1 MYTRYKIMAQTWTD
15 TPTLKQIKIGDNVY
29 FLKDAAARAILDTY
43 TALPTY
49 TPTTDINSKGNTVA
63 TTETIKQYVDTQVG
77 AIHKFDVTIYE
88 KLPTASADT
97 MYILGLVADKDAE
110 AGTYIE
116 YITIR
121 SGSGDNY
128 TYAWEQIGST
138 KTDLTD
144 YVKKATKVAGIAL
157 DHDITVEELSAASA
171 LNLKALSHK
180 DSATGSLSTVDSATV
195 SFTPA
200 GSVEVT
206 ATATTITSA
215 GNYTPAGTV
224 TGTATPSGDVTVSV
238 TNESAA
244 ATLTTADYIP
254 AGSVSVALSNATFNA
269 VKSVGTAASFTEGK
283 FTPATITYNNDS
295 SFATEGVTATVD
307 ADAES
312 LELTVATKASASV
325 ITAFNGGSKAA
336 DTFTPN
342 ETAQMEETT
351 VGVQSA
357 GFTGTKAE
365 NALVT
370 GVSYSKASGATAT
383 FEGTASDITAKF
395 AGTAATISVSGSYD
409 KADASATFTGTAVK
423 DQEVTLTK
431 TAKTITVQ

>member
-1 MYTRYKIMAQTWTD
+1 MAQNWTD

-29 FLKDAAARAILDTY
+29 FIKDEAARAILDTY

-49 TPTTDINSKGNTVA
+49 TPTTDIGATGNTVA
-63 TTETIKQYVDTQVG
+63 TTETIKRYVDAQVG

-88 KLPTASADT
+88 ELPAASADT
-97 MYILGLVADKDAE
+97 MYILGLVADTKSE

-116 YITIR
+116 HITIR
-121 SGSGDNY
+121 KGSEGNY
-128 TYAWEQIGST
+128 TYAWEPIGST

-157 DHDITVEELSAASA
+157 DHNITVEELSAASA

-180 DSATGSLSTVDSATV
+180 DSATGTINTVDSAKV

-200 GSVEVT
+200 GSVAVT
-206 ATATTITSA
+206 TTATTLTSE

-224 TGTATPSGDVTVSV
+224 TGTATPAGNVSVSV
-238 TNESAA
+238 TNADTA
-244 ATLTTADYIP
+244 ATLTTADYTP
-254 AGSVSVALSNATFNA
+254 AGSVSVALSNATFNT
-269 VKSVGTAASFTEGK
+269 VKSVGTAASFVEGV
-283 FTPATITYNNDS
+283 FTPATLEYNNNN
-295 SFATEGVTATVD
+295 SFATDGVTATVN
-307 ADAES
+307 AESES
-312 LELTVATKASASV
+312 LELAVATKVAASV
-325 ITAFNGGSKAA
+325 ITSFNGGSKAA

-342 ETAQMEETT
+342 ETAQMQETT
-351 VGVQSA
+351 VGVESA
-357 GFTGTKAE
+357 GFTGTKVE

-383 FEGTASDITAKF
+383 FTGTTSDITAKF

-409 KADASATFTGTAVK
+409 KANANATFTGTAVK

>member
-1 MYTRYKIMAQTWTD
+1 MAQNWTG

-29 FLKDAAARAILDTY
+29 FIKDAAARAILDTY
-43 TALPTY
+43 TTLPTY
-49 TPTTDINSKGNTVA
+49 TPTTDIGATGNTVA
-63 TTETIKQYVDTQVG
+63 TTETIKRYVDAQVG

-88 KLPTASADT
+88 ALPEASADT
-97 MYILGLVADKDAE
+97 MYILGLVADGTAE
-110 AGTYIE
+110 AGTYLE

-121 SGSGDNY
+121 KGSEGNY
-128 TYAWEQIGST
+128 TYTWEQIGST

-157 DHDITVEELSAASA
+157 DHNITVEELSAASA

-180 DSATGSLSTVDSATV
+180 DSATGTINTVDSAKV

-200 GSVEVT
+200 GSVAVT
-206 ATATTITSA
+206 TTATTLTSE

-224 TGTATPSGDVTVSV
+224 TGTATPRGDVSVSV
-238 TNESAA
+238 TNADTA
-244 ATLTTADYIP
+244 ATLTTADYTP
-254 AGSVSVALSNATFNA
+254 AGSVSVALSNATFNT
-269 VKSVGTAASFTEGK
+269 VKSVGTAASFVEGA
-283 FTPATITYNNDS
+283 FTPATLEYNNNN
-295 SFATEGVTATVD
+295 SFATDGVTATVNT
-307 ADAES
+307 ADES
-312 LELTVATKASASV
+312 LELTVATKVAASV
-325 ITAFNGGSKAA
+325 ITSFNGGSKAA

-342 ETAQMEETT
+342 ETAQMQETT
-351 VGVQSA
+351 VGVKSA
-357 GFTGTKAE
+357 GFTGTKVE

-383 FEGTASDITAKF
+383 FTGTASDITAKF

-409 KADASATFTGTAVK
+409 KADADATFTGTAVK

>member
-1 MYTRYKIMAQTWTD
+1 MAQNWTD

-29 FLKDAAARAILDTY
+29 YIKDAAARKILDTY

-49 TPTTDINSKGNTVA
+49 TPTTDIGATGNTVA
-63 TTETIKQYVDTQVG
+63 TTETIKRYVDAQVG

-88 KLPTASADT
+88 KLPAASADT
-97 MYILGLVADKDAE
+97 MYILGLVADASAE
-110 AGTYIE
+110 AGTYLE

-121 SGSGDNY
+121 NGSEGNY

-157 DHDITVEELSAASA
+157 DHDITIEELSAASA

-180 DSATGSLSTVDSATV
+180 DSATGTINTVDSAKV

-200 GSVEVT
+200 GSVAVT
-206 ATATTITSA
+206 TTATTLTSE

-224 TGTATPSGDVTVSV
+224 TGTATPTGNVSVSV
-238 TNESAA
+238 TNADTA
-244 ATLTTADYIP
+244 ATLTTSDYTP
-254 AGSVSVALSNATFNA
+254 AGSVSVALSNATFNT
-269 VKSVGTAASFTEGK
+269 VKSVGTAASFVEGA
-283 FTPATITYNNDS
+283 FTPATLEYNNNN
-295 SFATEGVTATVD
+295 SFATEGMTATVNT
-307 ADAES
+307 ADES
-312 LELTVATKASASV
+312 LELAVATKVAASV
-325 ITAFNGGSKAA
+325 ITSFNGGSKAA

-342 ETAQMEETT
+342 ETAQMQETT
-351 VGVQSA
+351 VGVESA
-357 GFTGTKAE
+357 GFTGTKVE

-383 FEGTASDITAKF
+383 FTGTASDITAKF

-409 KADASATFTGTAVK
+409 KADANATFTGTAVK

>member
-1 MYTRYKIMAQTWTD
+1 MAQAWTG
-15 TPTLKQIKIGDNVY
+15 TPTLKQIKIGDNAY
-29 FLKDAAARAILDTY
+29 FIKDAAARAILDTY

-49 TPTTDINSKGNTVA
+49 TPTTDIGATGNTVA
-63 TTETIKQYVDTQVG
+63 TTETIKRYVDAQVG

-88 KLPTASADT
+88 KLPAASADT
-97 MYILGLVADKDAE
+97 MYILGLVADTKAE
-110 AGTYIE
+110 AGTYLE

-121 SGSGDNY
+121 KGSEGNY
-128 TYAWEQIGST
+128 TYTWEQIGST

-157 DHDITVEELSAASA
+157 NHDITVEELSAASA

-180 DSATGSLSTVDSATV
+180 DSATGTVSTVDSAKV

-200 GSVEVT
+200 GSVAVT
-206 ATATTITSA
+206 TTATTLTSE

-224 TGTATPSGDVTVSV
+224 TGTATPAGNVDVSV
-238 TNESAA
+238 NNEDTA
-244 ATLTTADYIP
+244 ATLTTADYTP
-254 AGSVSVALSNATFNA
+254 AGSVSVALSNATFNT
-269 VKSVGTAASFTEGK
+269 VKSVGTAASFVEGA
-283 FTPATITYNNDS
+283 FTPATLEYNNNN
-295 SFATEGVTATVD
+295 SFATEGMTATVNT
-307 ADAES
+307 ADES
-312 LELTVATKASASV
+312 LELTVATKVAASV
-325 ITAFNGGSKAA
+325 ITSFNGGSKAA

-342 ETAQMEETT
+342 ETAQMQETT

-357 GFTGTKAE
+357 GFTGTKVE

-383 FEGTASDITAKF
+383 FTGTASNITAKF

-409 KADASATFTGTAVK
+409 KADADATFTGTAVK

>member
-1 MYTRYKIMAQTWTD
+1 MAQNWTD

-29 FLKDAAARAILDTY
+29 FIKDAAARAILDTY

-49 TPTTDINSKGNTVA
+49 TPTTDIGATGNTVA
-63 TTETIKQYVDTQVG
+63 TTETIKRYVDAQVG

-88 KLPTASADT
+88 KLPAASADT
-97 MYILGLVADKDAE
+97 MYILGLVADASAE
-110 AGTYIE
+110 AGTYLE

-121 SGSGDNY
+121 NGSEGNY

-157 DHDITVEELSAASA
+157 DHDITVAELSAASA

-180 DSATGSLSTVDSATV
+180 DSATGTINTVDSAKV

-200 GSVEVT
+200 GSVAVT
-206 ATATTITSA
+206 TTATTLTSE
-215 GNYTPAGTV
+215 GNYTPTGTV
-224 TGTATPSGDVTVSV
+224 TGTTTPTGNVSVSV
-238 TNESAA
+238 TNADTA
-244 ATLTTADYIP
+244 ATLTTADYTP
-254 AGSVSVALSNATFNA
+254 AGSVSVALSNATFNT
-269 VKSVGTAASFTEGK
+269 VKSVGTAASFTEGA
-283 FTPATITYNNDS
+283 FTPATLVYNNDN
-295 SFATEGVTATVD
+295 SFATDGVTASVD
-307 ADAES
+307 TAAES
-312 LELTVATKASASV
+312 LELTVASKVAASV
-325 ITAFNGGSKAA
+325 ITSFSGGSKAA

-342 ETAQMEETT
+342 ETAQVQETT
-351 VGVQSA
+351 VGVQSSS
-357 GFTGTKAE
+357 FTGTKVE

-383 FEGTASDITAKF
+383 FTGTASDITANF
-395 AGTAATISVSGSYD
+395 VGTAATISVSGSYD
-409 KADASATFTGTAVK
+409 KANANATFTGTAVK

>member
-1 MYTRYKIMAQTWTD
+1 MAQNWTD

-29 FLKDAAARAILDTY
+29 FIKDAAARAILDTY

-49 TPTTDINSKGNTVA
+49 TPTTDIGATGNTVA
-63 TTETIKQYVDTQVG
+63 TTETIKRYVDAQVG

-88 KLPTASADT
+88 ALPEASADT
-97 MYILGLVADKDAE
+97 MYILGLVADASAE
-110 AGTYIE
+110 AGTYLE

-121 SGSGDNY
+121 NGSEGNY

-157 DHDITVEELSAASA
+157 DHDITVEELSASSA

-180 DSATGSLSTVDSATV
+180 DSATGTVSTVDSAKV

-200 GSVEVT
+200 GSVAVT
-206 ATATTITSA
+206 TTATTLTSE
-215 GNYTPAGTV
+215 GNYTPTGTV
-224 TGTATPSGDVTVSV
+224 TGTTTPTGNVSV
-238 TNESAA
+238 SVNNADTA
-244 ATLTTADYIP
+244 ATLTTADYTP
-254 AGSVSVALSNATFNA
+254 AGTVSVSLSNATFNA
-269 VKSVGTAASFTEGK
+269 VKSVGTKASFTEGA
-283 FTPATITYNNDS
+283 FTPATLVYNNNN
-295 SFATEGVTATVD
+295 SFATDGVTASVD
-307 ADAES
+307 TAAES
-312 LELTVATKASASV
+312 LELTVASKVAASV
-325 ITAFNGGSKAA
+325 ITSFNGGSKAA

-342 ETAQMEETT
+342 ETAQVQETT

-357 GFTGTKAE
+357 GFTGTKVE

-383 FEGTASDITAKF
+383 FTGTASDITANF
-395 AGTAATISVSGSYD
+395 VGTAATISVSGSYD
-409 KADASATFTGTAVK
+409 KANANATFTGTAVK

>member
-1 MYTRYKIMAQTWTD
+1 MAQAWTG
-15 TPTLKQIKIGDNVY
+15 TPTLKQIKIGDNTY
-29 FLKDAAARAILDTY
+29 FIKDAAARAILDTY

-49 TPTTDINSKGNTVA
+49 TPTTDIGATGNTVA
-63 TTETIKQYVDTQVG
+63 TTETIKKYVDAQVG

-88 KLPTASADT
+88 ELPAASADT
-97 MYILGLVADKDAE
+97 MYILGLVADASAE
-110 AGTYIE
+110 AGTYLE

-121 SGSGDNY
+121 NGSEGNY

-144 YVKKATKVAGIAL
+144 YVKTATKVAGIAL
-157 DHDITVEELSAASA
+157 DHDITVDELSAASA

-180 DSATGSLSTVDSATV
+180 DSATGTINTVDSAKV

-200 GSVEVT
+200 GSVAVT
-206 ATATTITSA
+206 TTATTLTSE

-224 TGTATPSGDVTVSV
+224 TGTATPRGDVSVSV
-238 TNESAA
+238 TNADTA
-244 ATLTTADYIP
+244 ATLTTADYTP
-254 AGSVSVALSNATFNA
+254 AGSVSVALSNATFNT
-269 VKSVGTAASFTEGK
+269 VKSVGTAASFVEGA
-283 FTPATITYNNDS
+283 FTPATLVYNNN
-295 SFATEGVTATVD
+295 SFATDGVTATVN
-307 ADAES
+307 AESES
-312 LELTVATKASASV
+312 LELAVATKVAASV
-325 ITAFNGGSKAA
+325 ITSFNGGSKAA

-342 ETAQMEETT
+342 ETAQMQETT
-351 VGVQSA
+351 VGVESA
-357 GFTGTKAE
+357 GFTGTKVE

-383 FEGTASDITAKF
+383 FTGTSSDITANF
-395 AGTAATISVSGSYD
+395 VGTAATISVSGSYD
-409 KADASATFTGTAVK
+409 KANANATFTGTEVK

>member
-1 MYTRYKIMAQTWTD
+1 MAQTWTD
-15 TPTLKQIKIGDNVY
+15 TPTLKQIKIGDNTY

-49 TPTTDINSKGNTVA
+49 TPTTDIGATGNTVA
-63 TTETIKQYVDTQVG
+63 TTETIKKYVDAQVG

-88 KLPTASADT
+88 ALPTASADT
-97 MYILGLVADKDAE
+97 MYILGLVADGTAE
-110 AGTYIE
+110 AGTYLE

-121 SGSGDNY
+121 NGSEGNY

-157 DHDITVEELSAASA
+157 DHNITVDELSAASA

-180 DSATGSLSTVDSATV
+180 DSATGTINTVDSAKV

-200 GSVEVT
+200 GSVAVT
-206 ATATTITSA
+206 TTSTPLASE

-224 TGTATPSGDVTVSV
+224 TGTATPRGDVSVSV
-238 TNESAA
+238 TNADTA
-244 ATLTTADYIP
+244 ATLTTADYTP
-254 AGSVSVALSNATFNA
+254 AGSVSVALSNATFNT
-269 VKSVGTAASFTEGK
+269 VKSVGTAASFVEGV
-283 FTPATITYNNDS
+283 FTPATLEYNNEN
-295 SFATEGVTATVD
+295 SFATDGVTATVN
-307 ADAES
+307 AESES
-312 LELTVATKASASV
+312 LELAVATKVAASV
-325 ITAFNGGSKAA
+325 ITSFNGGSKAA

-342 ETAQMEETT
+342 ETAQMQETT
-351 VGVQSA
+351 VGVESA
-357 GFTGTKAE
+357 GFTGTKVE

-383 FEGTASDITAKF
+383 FTGTTSDITANF
-395 AGTAATISVSGSYD
+395 VGTAATISVSGSYD
-409 KADASATFTGTAVK
+409 KANANATFTGTAVK
-423 DQEVTLTK
+423 DQEVVLTK
-431 TAKTITVQ
+431 TEKTVTVM

>member
-1 MYTRYKIMAQTWTD
+1 MAQIWTD
-15 TPTLKQIKIGDNVY
+15 TLTLKQIKIGDNVY
-29 FLKDAAARAILDTY
+29 FIKDAAARAILDTY

-49 TPTTDINSKGNTVA
+49 TPTTDIGATGNTVA
-63 TTETIKQYVDTQVG
+63 TTETIKKYVDAQVG

-88 KLPTASADT
+88 ALPEASADT
-97 MYILGLVADKDAE
+97 MYILGLVADATAE
-110 AGTYIE
+110 AGTYLE

-121 SGSGDNY
+121 KGTESNY

-180 DSATGSLSTVDSATV
+180 DSATGTLSTVDSAKV

-200 GSVEVT
+200 GSVAVT
-206 ATATTITSA
+206 TTATTLASE
-215 GNYTPAGTV
+215 GKYTPAGAV
-224 TGTATPSGDVTVSV
+224 TGTVTPAGNVAVSV
-238 TNESAA
+238 TNEATA
-244 ATLTTADYIP
+244 ATLTTADYTP

-269 VKSVGTAASFTEGK
+269 VKSVGTAASFTEGA
-283 FTPATITYNNDS
+283 FTPATLAYNNDN

-312 LELTVATKASASV
+312 LELAVATKVAASV
-325 ITAFNGGSKAA
+325 ITSFNGGSKAA
-336 DTFTPN
+336 DKFTPN
-342 ETAQMEETT
+342 KTAQMEETT

-370 GVSYSKASGATAT
+370 GVSYSKASGATAAFT
-383 FEGTASDITAKF
+383 GTASNITAKF
-395 AGTAATISVSGSYD
+395 AGTETTISVSGSYD
-409 KADASATFTGTAVK
+409 KADAEATFTGTAVK
-423 DQEVTLTK
+423 DQKVTLTK

>member
-1 MYTRYKIMAQTWTD
+1 MAQTWTD
-15 TPTLKQIKIGDNVY
+15 TPTLKQIKIGDNTY
-29 FLKDAAARAILDTY
+29 FIKDAAARAILDTY

-49 TPTTDINSKGNTVA
+49 TPTTDIGATGNTVA
-63 TTETIKQYVDTQVG
+63 TTETIKRYVDAQVG

-88 KLPTASADT
+88 ELPAASADT
-97 MYILGLVADKDAE
+97 MYILGLVADASAE
-110 AGTYIE
+110 AGTYLE

-121 SGSGDNY
+121 KGSEGNY

-144 YVKKATKVAGIAL
+144 YVKKTTKVAGIAL
-157 DHDITVEELSAASA
+157 DHNITVEELSAASA

-180 DSATGSLSTVDSATV
+180 DSATGTINTVDSAKV

-200 GSVEVT
+200 GSVAVT
-206 ATATTITSA
+206 TTATTLTSE

-224 TGTATPSGDVTVSV
+224 TGTATPAGNVSVSV
-238 TNESAA
+238 TNADTA
-244 ATLTTADYIP
+244 ATLTTADYTP
-254 AGSVSVALSNATFNA
+254 AGSVSVALSNATFNT
-269 VKSVGTAASFTEGK
+269 VKSVGTAASFVEGV
-283 FTPATITYNNDS
+283 FTPATLEYNNNN
-295 SFATEGVTATVD
+295 SFATDGVTATVN
-307 ADAES
+307 AESES
-312 LELTVATKASASV
+312 LELAVATKVAASV
-325 ITAFNGGSKAA
+325 ITSFNGGSKAA

-342 ETAQMEETT
+342 ETAQMQETT
-351 VGVQSA
+351 VGVQSSS
-357 GFTGTKAE
+357 FTGTKVE

-383 FEGTASDITAKF
+383 FTGTASDITAKF

-409 KADASATFTGTAVK
+409 KADADATFTGTAVK

>member
-1 MYTRYKIMAQTWTD
+1 MAQNWTD

-29 FLKDAAARAILDTY
+29 FIKDAAARAILDTY

-49 TPTTDINSKGNTVA
+49 TPTTDIGATGNTVA
-63 TTETIKQYVDTQVG
+63 TTETIKRYVDAQVG

-88 KLPTASADT
+88 ELPAASADT
-97 MYILGLVADKDAE
+97 MYILGLVADASAE
-110 AGTYIE
+110 AGTYLE

-121 SGSGDNY
+121 KGSEGNY

-157 DHDITVEELSAASA
+157 DHDITVVELSAASA

-180 DSATGSLSTVDSATV
+180 DSATGTINTVDSAKV

-200 GSVEVT
+200 GSVAVT
-206 ATATTITSA
+206 TTATTITSE

-224 TGTATPSGDVTVSV
+224 TGTATPAGNVSVSV
-238 TNESAA
+238 TNADTA
-244 ATLTTADYIP
+244 ATLTTADYTP
-254 AGSVSVALSNATFNA
+254 AGSVSVALSNATFNT
-269 VKSVGTAASFTEGK
+269 VKSVGTAASFVEGV
-283 FTPATITYNNDS
+283 FTPATLEYNNNN
-295 SFATEGVTATVD
+295 SFATDGVTATVN
-307 ADAES
+307 AESES
-312 LELTVATKASASV
+312 LELAVATKVAASV
-325 ITAFNGGSKAA
+325 ITSFNGGSKAA

-342 ETAQMEETT
+342 ETAQMQETT
-351 VGVQSA
+351 VGVQSSS
-357 GFTGTKAE
+357 FTGTKVE

-383 FEGTASDITAKF
+383 FTGTASDITAKF

-409 KADASATFTGTAVK
+409 KADADATFTGTAVK

>member
-1 MYTRYKIMAQTWTD
+1 MAQNWTD

-29 FLKDAAARAILDTY
+29 YIKDAAARAILDTY

-49 TPTTDINSKGNTVA
+49 TPTTDIGATGNTVA
-63 TTETIKQYVDTQVG
+63 TTETIKRYVDAQVG

-88 KLPTASADT
+88 ELPAASADT
-97 MYILGLVADKDAE
+97 MYILGLVADASAE
-110 AGTYIE
+110 AGTYLE

-121 SGSGDNY
+121 SGSEGSY
-128 TYAWEQIGST
+128 TYAWEPIGST

-157 DHDITVEELSAASA
+157 NHDITVEELSAASA

-180 DSATGSLSTVDSATV
+180 DSATGTINTVDSAKV

-200 GSVEVT
+200 GSVAVTTT
-206 ATATTITSA
+206 ATPLTSE

-224 TGTATPSGDVTVSV
+224 TGTATPAGNVSVSV
-238 TNESAA
+238 TNADTA
-244 ATLTTADYIP
+244 ATLTTADYTP
-254 AGSVSVALSNATFNA
+254 AGSVSVALSNATFNT
-269 VKSVGTAASFTEGK
+269 VKSVGTAASFVEGV
-283 FTPATITYNNDS
+283 FTPATLEYNNEN
-295 SFATEGVTATVD
+295 SFATEGVTATVN
-307 ADAES
+307 AESES
-312 LELTVATKASASV
+312 LELAVATKVAASV
-325 ITAFNGGSKAA
+325 ITSFNGGSKAA

-342 ETAQMEETT
+342 ETAQVQETT
-351 VGVQSA
+351 VGVQSSS
-357 GFTGTKAE
+357 FTGTKVE

-370 GVSYSKASGATAT
+370 GVSYSKVSGATAT
-383 FEGTASDITAKF
+383 FTGTASDITANF
-395 AGTAATISVSGSYD
+395 VGTAATISVSGSYD
-409 KADASATFTGTAVK
+409 KANAEATFTGTAVK

>member
-1 MYTRYKIMAQTWTD
+1 MAQAWTG
-15 TPTLKQIKIGDNVY
+15 TPTLKQIKIGDNTY
-29 FLKDAAARAILDTY
+29 FIKDAAARAILDTY

-49 TPTTDINSKGNTVA
+49 TPTTDIGATGNTVA
-63 TTETIKQYVDTQVG
+63 TTETIKKYVDAQVG

-88 KLPTASADT
+88 SLPTASADT
-97 MYILGLVADKDAE
+97 MYILGLVADTKAE
-110 AGTYIE
+110 AGTYLE

-121 SGSGDNY
+121 NGSEGNY

-144 YVKKATKVAGIAL
+144 YVKKATTVAGIAL
-157 DHDITVEELSAASA
+157 DHNITVEELSAASA

-180 DSATGSLSTVDSATV
+180 DSATGTINTVDSAKV

-200 GSVEVT
+200 GSVAVT
-206 ATATTITSA
+206 TTATTLTSE

-224 TGTATPSGDVTVSV
+224 TGTATPRGDVSVSV
-238 TNESAA
+238 TNADTA
-244 ATLTTADYIP
+244 ATLTTADYTP
-254 AGSVSVALSNATFNA
+254 AGSVSVALSNATFNT
-269 VKSVGTAASFTEGK
+269 VKSVGTAASFVEGA
-283 FTPATITYNNDS
+283 FTPATLVYNNN
-295 SFATEGVTATVD
+295 SFATDGVTATVN
-307 ADAES
+307 AESES
-312 LELTVATKASASV
+312 LELAVATKVAASV
-325 ITAFNGGSKAA
+325 ITSFNGGSKAA

-342 ETAQMEETT
+342 ETAQMQETT
-351 VGVQSA
+351 VGVESA
-357 GFTGTKAE
+357 GFTGTKVE

-383 FEGTASDITAKF
+383 FTGTSSDITANF
-395 AGTAATISVSGSYD
+395 VGTAATISVSGSYD
-409 KADASATFTGTAVK
+409 KANANATFTGTEVK

>member
-1 MYTRYKIMAQTWTD
+1 MAQAWTG

-29 FLKDAAARAILDTY
+29 FIKDAAARAILDTY

-49 TPTTDINSKGNTVA
+49 TPTTDIGATGNTVA
-63 TTETIKQYVDTQVG
+63 TTETIKRYVDAQVG

-88 KLPTASADT
+88 ELPAASADT
-97 MYILGLVADKDAE
+97 MYILGLVADTKAE
-110 AGTYIE
+110 AGTYLE

-121 SGSGDNY
+121 NGTEGSY
-128 TYAWEQIGST
+128 TYTWEQIGST

-144 YVKKATKVAGIAL
+144 YVKKTTKVAGIAL
-157 DHDITVEELSAASA
+157 DHNITVEELSEASA

-180 DSATGSLSTVDSATV
+180 DSATGTLDTVDSAKV

-200 GSVEVT
+200 GSVTVT
-206 ATATTITSA
+206 TTSTPLASK
-215 GNYTPAGTV
+215 GEYTPAGTV
-224 TGTATPSGDVTVSV
+224 TGTATPVGDVDVSV
-238 TNESAA
+238 NNVDTA
-244 ATLTTADYIP
+244 ATLTTADYTP
-254 AGSVSVALSNATFNA
+254 AGSVSVALSNATFNT
-269 VKSVGTAASFTEGK
+269 VKSVGTAASFVEGA
-283 FTPATITYNNDS
+283 FTPATLEYNNNN
-295 SFATEGVTATVD
+295 SFATDGVTATVNT
-307 ADAES
+307 ADES
-312 LELTVATKASASV
+312 LELTVATKVAASV
-325 ITAFNGGSKAA
+325 ITSFNGGSKAA

-342 ETAQMEETT
+342 ETAQMQETT

-357 GFTGTKAE
+357 GFTGTKVE

-370 GVSYSKASGATAT
+370 GVSYSKASGAIAT
-383 FEGTASDITAKF
+383 FTGTASDITAKF

-409 KADASATFTGTAVK
+409 KANADATFTGTAVK

>member
-1 MYTRYKIMAQTWTD
+1 MAQAWTG
-15 TPTLKQIKIGDNVY
+15 TPTLKQIKIGDNTY
-29 FLKDAAARAILDTY
+29 FIKDAAARAILDTY

-49 TPTTDINSKGNTVA
+49 TPTTDISATGNTVA
-63 TTETIKQYVDTQVG
+63 TTETIKKYVDAQVG

-88 KLPTASADT
+88 ALPTASADT
-97 MYILGLVADKDAE
+97 MYILGLVADATAE
-110 AGTYIE
+110 AGTYLE

-121 SGSGDNY
+121 NGSEGSY

-144 YVKKATKVAGIAL
+144 YVKKTTKVAGIAL
-157 DHDITVEELSAASA
+157 DHNITVEELSAASA

-180 DSATGSLSTVDSATV
+180 DSATGTLDTVDSAKV

-200 GSVEVT
+200 GSVAVT
-206 ATATTITSA
+206 TTATTLTSE

-224 TGTATPSGDVTVSV
+224 TGTATPRGDVSVSV
-238 TNESAA
+238 TNADTA
-244 ATLTTADYIP
+244 ATLTTADYTP
-254 AGSVSVALSNATFNA
+254 AGSVSVALSNATFNT
-269 VKSVGTAASFTEGK
+269 VKSVGTAASFVEGV
-283 FTPATITYNNDS
+283 FTPATLEYNNNN
-295 SFATEGVTATVD
+295 SFATDGVTATVNTES
-307 ADAES
+307 ES
-312 LELTVATKASASV
+312 LELAVATKVTASV
-325 ITAFNGGSKAA
+325 ITSFNGGSKAA

-342 ETAQMEETT
+342 ETAQMQETT
-351 VGVQSA
+351 VGVESA
-357 GFTGTKAE
+357 GFTGTKVE

-383 FEGTASDITAKF
+383 FTGTASDITAKF

-409 KADASATFTGTAVK
+409 KADADATFTGTAVK

>member
-1 MYTRYKIMAQTWTD
+1 MAQTWTG

-29 FLKDAAARAILDTY
+29 FIKDAAARAILDTY

-49 TPTTDINSKGNTVA
+49 TPTTDIGATGNTVA
-63 TTETIKQYVDTQVG
+63 TTETIKRYVDAQVG

-88 KLPTASADT
+88 SLPTASADT
-97 MYILGLVADKDAE
+97 MYILGLVADATAE
-110 AGTYIE
+110 AGTYLE

-121 SGSGDNY
+121 NGSEGSY

-144 YVKKATKVAGIAL
+144 YVKKDTEVAGIAL
-157 DHDITVEELSAASA
+157 DHNITVEELSAASA

-180 DSATGSLSTVDSATV
+180 DSATGTVSTVDSAKV

-200 GSVEVT
+200 GSVTVT
-206 ATATTITSA
+206 TTSTPLASK
-215 GNYTPAGTV
+215 GEYTPAGTV
-224 TGTATPSGDVTVSV
+224 TGTATPVGDVDVSV
-238 TNESAA
+238 NNVDTA
-244 ATLTTADYIP
+244 ATLTTADYTP
-254 AGSVSVALSNATFNA
+254 AGSVSVALSNATFNT
-269 VKSVGTAASFTEGK
+269 VKSVGTAASFVEGA
-283 FTPATITYNNDS
+283 FTPATLEYNNNN
-295 SFATEGVTATVD
+295 SFATEGVTATVNT
-307 ADAES
+307 ADES
-312 LELTVATKASASV
+312 LELAVATKVAASV
-325 ITAFNGGSKAA
+325 ITSFNGGSKAA

-342 ETAQMEETT
+342 ETAQMQETT
-351 VGVQSA
+351 VGVRSA
-357 GFTGTKAE
+357 GFTGTKVE

-383 FEGTASDITAKF
+383 FTGTASNITAKF

-409 KADASATFTGTAVK
+409 KANADATFTGTAVK

>member
-1 MYTRYKIMAQTWTD
+1 MAQNWTD

-29 FLKDAAARAILDTY
+29 FIKDAAARAILDTY
-43 TALPTY
+43 TTLPTY
-49 TPTTDINSKGNTVA
+49 TPTTDIGATGNTVA
-63 TTETIKQYVDTQVG
+63 TTETIKRYVDAQVG

-88 KLPTASADT
+88 ELPAASADT
-97 MYILGLVADKDAE
+97 MYILGMVADASAE
-110 AGTYIE
+110 AGTYLE

-121 SGSGDNY
+121 KGSEGNY
-128 TYAWEQIGST
+128 TYTWEQIGST

-144 YVKKATKVAGIAL
+144 YVKNTTKVAGIAL
-157 DHDITVEELSAASA
+157 DHNITVEELSAASA

-180 DSATGSLSTVDSATV
+180 DSATGTINTVDSAKV

-200 GSVEVT
+200 GSVAVT
-206 ATATTITSA
+206 TTATTLTSE

-224 TGTATPSGDVTVSV
+224 TGTATPAGNVSVSV
-238 TNESAA
+238 TNADTA
-244 ATLTTADYIP
+244 ATLTTADYTP
-254 AGSVSVALSNATFNA
+254 AGSVSVALSNATFNT
-269 VKSVGTAASFTEGK
+269 VKSVGTAASFVEGV
-283 FTPATITYNNDS
+283 FTPATLEYNNNN
-295 SFATEGVTATVD
+295 SFATDGVTATVNT
-307 ADAES
+307 ADES
-312 LELTVATKASASV
+312 LELTVATKVAASV
-325 ITAFNGGSKAA
+325 ITSFNGGSKAA

-342 ETAQMEETT
+342 ETAQMQVTT
-351 VGVQSA
+351 VGVESA
-357 GFTGTKAE
+357 GFTGTKVE

-383 FEGTASDITAKF
+383 FTGTASDITAKF

-409 KADASATFTGTAVK
+409 KADAEATFTGTAVK

>member
-1 MYTRYKIMAQTWTD
+1 MAQTWTD

-29 FLKDAAARAILDTY
+29 YIKDAAARAILDTY

-49 TPTTDINSKGNTVA
+49 TPTTDIGATGNTVA
-63 TTETIKQYVDTQVG
+63 TTETIKRYVDAQVG

-88 KLPTASADT
+88 KLPAASADT
-97 MYILGLVADKDAE
+97 MYILGLVADTKAE
-110 AGTYIE
+110 AGTYLE

-121 SGSGDNY
+121 NGSEGNY

-144 YVKKATKVAGIAL
+144 YVKKTTKVAGIAL
-157 DHDITVEELSAASA
+157 DHNITVEELSAATA

-180 DSATGSLSTVDSATV
+180 DSATGTVSTVDSAKV

-200 GSVEVT
+200 GSVAVTTT
-206 ATATTITSA
+206 ATPLTSE

-224 TGTATPSGDVTVSV
+224 TGTATPTGNVSVSV
-238 TNESAA
+238 TNEAA
-244 ATLTTADYIP
+244 TATLTTSDYTP
-254 AGSVSVALSNATFNA
+254 AGSVSVALSNATFNT
-269 VKSVGTAASFTEGK
+269 VKSVGTAASFVEGA
-283 FTPATITYNNDS
+283 FTPATLEYNNNN
-295 SFATEGVTATVD
+295 SFATEGMTATVNT
-307 ADAES
+307 ADES
-312 LELTVATKASASV
+312 LELAVATKVAASV
-325 ITAFNGGSKAA
+325 ITSFNGGSKAA

-342 ETAQMEETT
+342 ETAQMQETT

-357 GFTGTKAE
+357 GFTGTKVE

-383 FEGTASDITAKF
+383 FTGTASDITAKF
-395 AGTAATISVSGSYD
+395 AGTTATISVSGSYD
-409 KADASATFTGTAVK
+409 KADAEATFTGIAVK

>member
-1 MYTRYKIMAQTWTD
+1 MAQKNWTD

-29 FLKDAAARAILDTY
+29 YIKDAAARAILDTY

-49 TPTTDINSKGNTVA
+49 TPTTDIGATGNTVA
-63 TTETIKQYVDTQVG
+63 TTETIKKYVDAQVG

-88 KLPTASADT
+88 KLPAASADT
-97 MYILGLVADKDAE
+97 MYILGLVADATAE
-110 AGTYIE
+110 AGTYLE

-121 SGSGDNY
+121 KGSEGNY

-157 DHDITVEELSAASA
+157 DHNITVEELSAASA

-180 DSATGSLSTVDSATV
+180 DSATGTINTVDSAKV

-200 GSVEVT
+200 GSVAVT
-206 ATATTITSA
+206 TTATTLTSE

-224 TGTATPSGDVTVSV
+224 TGTATPAGNVDVSV
-238 TNESAA
+238 TNEDTA
-244 ATLTTADYIP
+244 ATLTTADYTP
-254 AGSVSVALSNATFNA
+254 AGTVSVVLSNARFNA
-269 VKSVGTAASFTEGK
+269 VKSVGTAASFTEGA
-283 FTPATITYNNDS
+283 FTPATLTYNNDK

-307 ADAES
+307 TAAES
-312 LELTVATKASASV
+312 LELTVATKAAASV
-325 ITAFNGGSKAA
+325 ITSFNGGSKAA

-342 ETAQMEETT
+342 ETAQVQETI

-357 GFTGTKAE
+357 GFTGTKVE

-370 GVSYSKASGATAT
+370 GVSYSKASSATAT
-383 FEGTASDITAKF
+383 FTGTASDITANF
-395 AGTAATISVSGSYD
+395 VGTAATISVSGSYD
-409 KADASATFTGTAVK
+409 KANANATFTGTAVK

-431 TAKTITVQ
+431 TEKTVTVM

>member
-1 MYTRYKIMAQTWTD
+1 MAQTWTG
-15 TPTLKQIKIGDNVY
+15 TPTLKQIKIGDNTY
-29 FLKDAAARAILDTY
+29 FIKDAAARAILDTY

-49 TPTTDINSKGNTVA
+49 TPTTDIGATGNTVA
-63 TTETIKQYVDTQVG
+63 TTETIKRYVDAQVG

-88 KLPTASADT
+88 KLPAASADT
-97 MYILGLVADKDAE
+97 MYILGLVADASAE
-110 AGTYIE
+110 AGTYLE

-121 SGSGDNY
+121 NGSEGNY

-157 DHDITVEELSAASA
+157 DHDITVDELSAASA

-180 DSATGSLSTVDSATV
+180 DSATGTINTVDSAKV

-200 GSVEVT
+200 GSVAVT
-206 ATATTITSA
+206 TTATTLTSE

-224 TGTATPSGDVTVSV
+224 TGTATPAGNVSVSV
-238 TNESAA
+238 TNADTA
-244 ATLTTADYIP
+244 ATLTTADYTP
-254 AGSVSVALSNATFNA
+254 AGSVSVALSNATFNT
-269 VKSVGTAASFTEGK
+269 VKSVGTAASFVEGV
-283 FTPATITYNNDS
+283 FTPATLEYNNNN
-295 SFATEGVTATVD
+295 SFATDGVTATVN
-307 ADAES
+307 AESES
-312 LELTVATKASASV
+312 LELAVATKVAASV
-325 ITAFNGGSKAA
+325 ITSFNGGSKAA

-342 ETAQMEETT
+342 ETAQMQETT
-351 VGVQSA
+351 VGVQSSS
-357 GFTGTKAE
+357 FTGTKVE

-383 FEGTASDITAKF
+383 FTGTASDITAKF

-409 KADASATFTGTAVK
+409 KADADATFTGTAVK

>member
-1 MYTRYKIMAQTWTD
+1 MAQTWTG
-15 TPTLKQIKIGDNVY
+15 TPTLKQIKIGDNTY
-29 FLKDAAARAILDTY
+29 FIKDAAARAILDTY

-49 TPTTDINSKGNTVA
+49 TPTTDISATGNTVA
-63 TTETIKQYVDTQVG
+63 TTETIKKYVDAQVG

-88 KLPTASADT
+88 ALPTASADT
-97 MYILGLVADKDAE
+97 MYILGLVADATAE
-110 AGTYIE
+110 AGTYLE

-121 SGSGDNY
+121 NGSEGSY

-144 YVKKATKVAGIAL
+144 YVKKTTKVAGIAL
-157 DHDITVEELSAASA
+157 DHNITVEELSAASA

-180 DSATGSLSTVDSATV
+180 DSATGTLDTVDSAKV

-200 GSVEVT
+200 GSVAVTTT
-206 ATATTITSA
+206 ATPLTSK
-215 GNYTPAGTV
+215 GEYTPAGTV
-224 TGTATPSGDVTVSV
+224 TGTATPSGDVAVTVN
-238 TNESAA
+238 NEAA
-244 ATLTTADYIP
+244 TATLTTSDYTP
-254 AGSVSVALSNATFNA
+254 AGSVSVALSNATFNT
-269 VKSVGTAASFTEGK
+269 VKSVGTAASFVEGA
-283 FTPATITYNNDS
+283 FTPATLEYNNNN
-295 SFATEGVTATVD
+295 SFATEGMTATVNT
-307 ADAES
+307 ADES
-312 LELTVATKASASV
+312 LELAVATKVAASV
-325 ITAFNGGSKAA
+325 ITSFNGGSKAA

-342 ETAQMEETT
+342 ETAQMQETT
-351 VGVQSA
+351 VGVQSSS
-357 GFTGTKAE
+357 FTGTKVE

-383 FEGTASDITAKF
+383 FTGTASDITAKF

-409 KADASATFTGTAVK
+409 KADAEATFTGTAVK

>member
-1 MYTRYKIMAQTWTD
+1 MAQTWTD
-15 TPTLKQIKIGDNVY
+15 TPTLKQIKIGGNTY
-29 FLKDAAARAILDTY
+29 FIKDAAARAILDTY

-49 TPTTDINSKGNTVA
+49 TPTTDIGATGNTVA
-63 TTETIKQYVDTQVG
+63 TTETIKRYVDAQVG

-88 KLPTASADT
+88 ALPEASADT
-97 MYILGLVADKDAE
+97 MYILGLVADGTAE
-110 AGTYIE
+110 AGTYLE

-121 SGSGDNY
+121 KGSEGNY

-157 DHDITVEELSAASA
+157 NHDITVEELSAASA

-180 DSATGSLSTVDSATV
+180 DSATGTLDTVDSAKV

-200 GSVEVT
+200 GSVAVTTT
-206 ATATTITSA
+206 ATPLTSE

-224 TGTATPSGDVTVSV
+224 TGTATPRGDVSVSV
-238 TNESAA
+238 TNADTA
-244 ATLTTADYIP
+244 ATLTTADYTP
-254 AGSVSVALSNATFNA
+254 AGSVSVALSNATFNT
-269 VKSVGTAASFTEGK
+269 VKSVGTAASFVEGA
-283 FTPATITYNNDS
+283 FTPATLVYNNNN
-295 SFATEGVTATVD
+295 SFATDGVTATVN
-307 ADAES
+307 AESES
-312 LELTVATKASASV
+312 LELAVATKVAASV
-325 ITAFNGGSKAA
+325 ITSFNGGSKAA

-342 ETAQMEETT
+342 ETAQMQETT
-351 VGVQSA
+351 VGVESA
-357 GFTGTKAE
+357 GFTGTKVE

-383 FEGTASDITAKF
+383 FTGTASDITAKF

-409 KADASATFTGTAVK
+409 KADANATFTGTAVK

>member
-1 MYTRYKIMAQTWTD
+1 MAQNWTA

-29 FLKDAAARAILDTY
+29 FIKDEAARAILDTY
-43 TALPTY
+43 TTLPTY
-49 TPTTDINSKGNTVA
+49 TPTTDIGATGNTVA
-63 TTETIKQYVDTQVG
+63 TTETIKRYVDAQVG

-88 KLPTASADT
+88 ELPAASADT
-97 MYILGLVADKDAE
+97 MYILGLVADASAE
-110 AGTYIE
+110 AGTYLE

-121 SGSGDNY
+121 KGSEGNY
-128 TYAWEQIGST
+128 TYTWEQIGST

-157 DHDITVEELSAASA
+157 NHDITVDELSAASA

-180 DSATGSLSTVDSATV
+180 DSATGTINTVDSAKV

-200 GSVEVT
+200 GSVAVT
-206 ATATTITSA
+206 TTATTLTSE

-224 TGTATPSGDVTVSV
+224 TGTATPTGNVSVSV
-238 TNESAA
+238 TNADTA
-244 ATLTTADYIP
+244 ATLTTSDYTP
-254 AGSVSVALSNATFNA
+254 AGSVSVALSNATFNT
-269 VKSVGTAASFTEGK
+269 VKSVGTAASFVEGA
-283 FTPATITYNNDS
+283 FTPATLEYNNNN
-295 SFATEGVTATVD
+295 SFATDGVTATVN
-307 ADAES
+307 AESES
-312 LELTVATKASASV
+312 LELAVATKVAASV
-325 ITAFNGGSKAA
+325 ITSFNGGSKAA

-342 ETAQMEETT
+342 ETAQVKEIT
-351 VGVQSA
+351 VGVESA
-357 GFTGTKAE
+357 GFTGTKVE

-383 FEGTASDITAKF
+383 FTGTASDITAKF

-409 KADASATFTGTAVK
+409 KADADATFTGTAVK

>member
-1 MYTRYKIMAQTWTD
+1 MAQTWTD
-15 TPTLKQIKIGDNVY
+15 TPTLKQIKIGDNTY
-29 FLKDAAARAILDTY
+29 FIKDAAARAILDTY

-49 TPTTDINSKGNTVA
+49 TPTTDIGAIGNTVA
-63 TTETIKQYVDTQVG
+63 TTETIKRYVDAQVG

-88 KLPTASADT
+88 ALPEASADT
-97 MYILGLVADKDAE
+97 MYILGLVADATAE
-110 AGTYIE
+110 AGTYLE

-121 SGSGDNY
+121 KGSEGNY

-144 YVKKATKVAGIAL
+144 YVKKATTVAGIAL
-157 DHDITVEELSAASA
+157 DHNITVVELSADSA

-180 DSATGSLSTVDSATV
+180 DSATGTLDTVDSAKV

-200 GSVEVT
+200 GSVTVT
-206 ATATTITSA
+206 TTSTPLASK
-215 GNYTPAGTV
+215 GEYTPAGTV
-224 TGTATPSGDVTVSV
+224 TGTATPVGDVDVSV
-238 TNESAA
+238 NNVDTA
-244 ATLTTADYIP
+244 ATLTTADYTP
-254 AGSVSVALSNATFNA
+254 AGSVSVALSNATFNT
-269 VKSVGTAASFTEGK
+269 VKSVGTAASFVEGA
-283 FTPATITYNNDS
+283 FTPATLEYNNNN
-295 SFATEGVTATVD
+295 SFATDGVTATVNT
-307 ADAES
+307 ADES
-312 LELTVATKASASV
+312 LELTVATKAAASV
-325 ITAFNGGSKAA
+325 ITSFNGGSKAA

-342 ETAQMEETT
+342 ETAQMQETT
-351 VGVQSA
+351 VGVRSA
-357 GFTGTKAE
+357 GFTGTKVE

-383 FEGTASDITAKF
+383 FTGTASDITAKF

-409 KADASATFTGTAVK
+409 KADAEATFTGTAVK

>member
-1 MYTRYKIMAQTWTD
+1 MAQTWTG
-15 TPTLKQIKIGDNVY
+15 TPTLKQIKIGDNTY
-29 FLKDAAARAILDTY
+29 FIKDAAARAILDTY

-49 TPTTDINSKGNTVA
+49 TPTTDIGATGNTVA
-63 TTETIKQYVDTQVG
+63 TTETIKRYVDAQVG

-88 KLPTASADT
+88 ALPEASADT
-97 MYILGLVADKDAE
+97 MYILGLVADATAE
-110 AGTYIE
+110 AGTYLE

-121 SGSGDNY
+121 KGSEGNY

-144 YVKKATKVAGIAL
+144 YVKKATTVAGIAL
-157 DHDITVEELSAASA
+157 DHNITVVELSADSA

-180 DSATGSLSTVDSATV
+180 DSATGTLDTVDSAKV

-200 GSVEVT
+200 GSVTVT
-206 ATATTITSA
+206 TTSTPLASK
-215 GNYTPAGTV
+215 GEYTPAGTV
-224 TGTATPSGDVTVSV
+224 TGTATPVGDVDVSV
-238 TNESAA
+238 NNVDTA
-244 ATLTTADYIP
+244 ATLTTADYTP
-254 AGSVSVALSNATFNA
+254 AGSVSVALSNATFNT
-269 VKSVGTAASFTEGK
+269 VKSVGTAASFVEGA
-283 FTPATITYNNDS
+283 FTPATLEYNNNN
-295 SFATEGVTATVD
+295 SFATDGVTATVNT
-307 ADAES
+307 ADES
-312 LELTVATKASASV
+312 LELTVATKAAASV
-325 ITAFNGGSKAA
+325 ITSFNGGSKAA

-342 ETAQMEETT
+342 ETAQMQETT
-351 VGVQSA
+351 VGVRSA
-357 GFTGTKAE
+357 GFTGTKVE

-383 FEGTASDITAKF
+383 FTGTASDITAKF

-409 KADASATFTGTAVK
+409 KADAEATFTGTAVK